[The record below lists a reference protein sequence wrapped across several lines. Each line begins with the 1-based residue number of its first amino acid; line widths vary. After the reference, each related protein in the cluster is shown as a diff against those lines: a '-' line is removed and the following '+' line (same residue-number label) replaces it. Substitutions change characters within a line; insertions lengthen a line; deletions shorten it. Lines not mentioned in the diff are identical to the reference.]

1 MDTISKKIV
10 KYQEESKQY
19 TKNIYLKQKKA
30 VKKEQRSKKNR
41 YIENQEQNS
50 KCESNH

>member
-1 MDTISKKIV
+1 MDTITKKTV

-30 VKKEQRSKKNR
+30 AKKEQRSKKKTYR
-41 YIENQEQNS
+41 KPRAKWQM
-50 KCESNH
+50 